1 MEKDPIINATIE
13 KLTFPPSA
21 QAVLREIDFT
31 VNQGDFI
38 AVTGEAASGKSM
50 LLHAITG
57 AAVKFYDG
65 VLEGSIRILGDDV
78 AELPLSKVCRSV
90 GFMLQEPQNQIV
102 SVTVEEEVAFGPAN
116 LCCSHREIKERTAE
130 ALSFVGLSGMEKR
143 STMALSGGQAQ
154 RLVLA
159 GILALKTPILLLDQ
173 PGAELDPAGKRELYH
188 HIRRLNRE
196 QGVTVLLIPDSGVDI
211 PAYANRIFQLK
222 NGSLTEHS
230 PESYA
235 PLRPIL
241 PQRRPRPEE
250 RERVVSL
257 RDIAY
262 TYKNGQLGC
271 EGIHADIFGGE
282 FVSIMGENGSGKTT
296 LLKLIEGLLTPCC
309 GEIHV
314 FGETITKKSAAKI
327 RQSIGFLFQ
336 NPDLQIF
343 ASSVREEVAFG
354 IKGISLP
361 DGEREERIDSV
372 LSAVGLKEY
381 AQCHPQKLSRSQR
394 QKLAFASALI
404 HRPRLIIADEP
415 TAGLGEADGITLM
428 ELLADFCAK
437 GGTVLLVTH
446 DFTLAEAYS
455 HRVLLLDAHHL
466 IGDYSGEELSTAAPA
481 LFREGKVIQ

>member
-1 MEKDPIINATIE
+1 MEKDPIIQADIK

-31 VNQGDFI
+31 VHRGDFI

-65 VLEGSIRILGDDV
+65 VLEGSIRILGEDV

-116 LCCSHREIKERTAE
+116 LCCSRREIKERTAE
-130 ALSFVGLSGMEKR
+130 ALSFVGLRGMEQR
-143 STMALSGGQAQ
+143 STTALSGGQAQ

-196 QGVTVLLIPDSGVDI
+196 QGVTVLLIPDSGVEI

-222 NGSLTEHS
+222 NGSLTEPS

-241 PQRRPRPEE
+241 PQRRPRPKEG
-250 RERVVSL
+250 ERVISL
-257 RDIAY
+257 RDVAY

-271 EGIHADIFGGE
+271 EGIHADIFSGE

-309 GEIHV
+309 GEIRV
-314 FGETITKKSAAKI
+314 FGEAITKKSAAKI
-327 RQSIGFLFQ
+327 RRSIGFLFQ

-354 IKGISLP
+354 LKGLSLAEE
-361 DGEREERIDSV
+361 EREERIDSV
-372 LSAVGLKEY
+372 LSAVGLKDY
-381 AQCHPQKLSRSQR
+381 AQSHPQKLSRSQR

-428 ELLADFCAK
+428 ELLADFCAQ

-446 DFTLAEAYS
+446 DFALAEAYS

-466 IGDYSGEELSTAAPA
+466 IGDYPGEKLSTAAPA
-481 LFREGKVIQ
+481 LLREGKVIQ